1 MKENREYTFK
11 INTAKLTIDAFLNNR
26 WFCDVDLEEINSCA
40 EMLDWIFHMHKR
52 HNAEEFYE
60 FCKLLD
66 KIFNPQ
72 ANCCS
77 WGKEKKFNGTALT
90 TEFIK
95 KNDTGPGTEDPDER
109 FEVTFNWEKNERD
122 PQP

>member
-1 MKENREYTFK
+1 MEENRQYTFK
-11 INTAKLTIDAFLNNR
+11 INPENLTIGVFLDNSC
-26 WFCDVDLEEINSCA
+26 FCGDVDLEEINSCA

-60 FCKLLD
+60 FCKLLY
-66 KIFNPQ
+66 KIFDPQ

-95 KNDTGPGTEDPDER
+95 KNDTGLGTEDLDER
-109 FEVTFNWEKNERD
+109 FEVTFNWEKNE
-122 PQP
+122 